1 MTASRDS
8 QGHKRGWAE
17 RFSRLA
23 AYGVGDFGL
32 NIYWNTLSL
41 FLVFFY
47 TVVVGIPP
55 GVAGTIYSI
64 GMVWDALSDPVI
76 ASFAERVRTRHGTY
90 RPFLLFGAPVVAAA
104 FVLLF
109 WVPPFDGAVLLG
121 VLLFVGIIFRT
132 SYTLVAI
139 PYAALSARLTFDSQ
153 ERVELTGV
161 RMFFAFGGLLLVS
174 GGFPVLLKTFSDGGD
189 YHARAFLLTA
199 LLGGLVATA
208 ALLLCF
214 ARTREQPLIRGTK
227 VAELSPRA
235 LARAFTSNSALLIL
249 LCTVFLQSLGSA
261 SLMVSLLFFLETQE
275 GLASEGTVLTAF
287 AVTTMLGVPFWT
299 VVIRS
304 IGRKRC
310 WVLAAAIMSFA
321 GIAMIVFGTMPVM
334 GLPLPIIIYGFGMGS
349 FGVML
354 WSFVPDTVEYGQLR
368 TGERAEAVSFG
379 AILISQKMAG
389 ASMGFLVGQVL
400 GFVGFDAGLGEQ
412 AAGTREGI
420 LIFLATV
427 PGAAYLISAIPVAF
441 LPLNRQSHAAMV
453 SELERSGREGA

>member
-1 MTASRDS
+1 MSSAAAQKS
-8 QGHKRGWAE
+8 RGWAE

-55 GVAGTIYSI
+55 GVAGIIYSI
-64 GMVWDALSDPVI
+64 GMAWDALSDPVI
-76 ASFAERVRTRHGTY
+76 ASFAERARTRHGTY
-90 RPFLLFGAPVVAAA
+90 RPFLLFGAPIVAAA

-109 WVPPFDGAVLLG
+109 WVPPFDGAVLLA
-121 VLLFVGIIFRT
+121 VLLVVGIIFRT

-139 PYAALSARLTFDSQ
+139 PYAALSARLTFNSQ

-174 GGFPVLLKTFSDGGD
+174 GGFPFLLKAFSGGD
-189 YHARAFLLTA
+189 DYQAPAFLLTA
-199 LLGGLVATA
+199 LLGGIAATA

-214 ARTREQPLIRGTK
+214 ARTEEQPLIRGTK

-235 LARAFTSNSALLIL
+235 FAKAFTSNSALLIL
-249 LCTVFLQSLGSA
+249 LGTVFLQSLGSA

-287 AVTTMLGVPFWT
+287 AVATMLGVPLWT
-299 VVIRS
+299 LVIRA
-304 IGRKRC
+304 IGKKRC
-310 WVLAAAIMSFA
+310 WVLAAIIMSLA
-321 GIAMIVFGTMPVM
+321 GLSMLVFGTLPVM
-334 GLPLPIIIYGFGMGS
+334 GLPVPIIVYGFAMGS

-354 WSFVPDTVEYGQLR
+354 WSFVPDTVEFGQLK

-379 AILISQKMAG
+379 AVLISQKMAG
-389 ASMGFLVGQVL
+389 AAMGFLVGQVL
-400 GFVGFDAGLGEQ
+400 GLVGFDARLGEQ
-412 AAGTREGI
+412 GAGTSEGI
-420 LIFLATV
+420 LIFLAVV

-441 LPLNRQSHAAMV
+441 LPLNRQSHADMV